1 MSHWVFIPQIHEK
14 VLGEL
19 HPSVMGTLE
28 SLARAC
34 GLSGH
39 DDHGIKYYDEYLER
53 LYEMQDENRE
63 EQARIMYD
71 MSKLY
76 GKLGD
81 RSSQAEKL
89 QVAAKLLRIDG
100 EISAEGAELEYMILE
115 ELKHVRRQIALRRG
129 QS

>member
-1 MSHWVFIPQIHEK
+1 
-14 VLGEL
+14 
-19 HPSVMGTLE
+19 
-28 SLARAC
+28 
-34 GLSGH
+34 
-39 DDHGIKYYDEYLER
+39 
-53 LYEMQDENRE
+53 MQDENRE